1 MELMNVAL
9 CNPMT
14 YLFNATR
21 QIVVHVDF
29 MIDDELV
36 VLQAELGIGSPL
48 PQKFGELMELLSLKK
63 SNGRFLLVVL

>member
-1 MELMNVAL
+1 MQSN
-9 CNPMT
+9 

-36 VLQAELGIGSPL
+36 VLQAELGIGSSL
-48 PQKFGELMELLSLKK
+48 PYKFGELMELLSLKK
-63 SNGRFLLVVL
+63 SNGWLLLVVQF